1 MVWLY
6 FTHSLHKWGLGKIPV
21 LNHLNPTQWLY
32 VGLPICDPHPNGSHL
47 YITLL
52 FVRFTHLVPTSPNY
66 NPFEANM
73 DLLACYWKWCQGH
86 KHTAGTSVTSIHTLS
101 ESQCAELLWVIQDV
115 FMVQPEETWI
125 RQKRQWVMWMKLMIE
140 PTYNSGQS
148 QILQKRKQAP
158 TSVLTIHKCFS
169 NSFCKLLLQLSTF
182 FIWNLFAV
190 TGVTWSF
197 FFYVCFVGKKRF
209 ECPMCSVVCSDSF
222 SLQEHV
228 ELHLDHGAA
237 ANSAGGHIFIPPYYI
252 IHSVPSIAH

>member
-52 FVRFTHLVPTSPNY
+52 FVRFTHLVPTNPNY

-197 FFYVCFVGKKRF
+197 FFFMYV
-209 ECPMCSVVCSDSF
+209 
-222 SLQEHV
+222 L
-228 ELHLDHGAA
+228 
-237 ANSAGGHIFIPPYYI
+237 
-252 IHSVPSIAH
+252 